1 MKEYPVESIR
11 NVVLLGHSGS
21 GKTSLA
27 EAMLFAS
34 GATTRLGKVE
44 EGTTVSDFEPEEL
57 RRHISVSAA
66 VLPLEWKGHKIN
78 LIDAPGYTDF
88 GGEAKGAIRAADAAL
103 LLVDASAGVEV
114 GAELAWSYLEEDNLP
129 RAIVIAK
136 MDRENARFEPA
147 LASVREAFQ
156 GNFVVL
162 HLPVGAQHDFKG
174 VVDLVRHQA
183 YLGDKGQAGD
193 IPGDLKAPAEQAFS
207 GLVEA
212 AAEGNDEL
220 LMKYLDGETLTD
232 AEVDAGLRE
241 AARSGKVMPVFA
253 VAGTA
258 QKGIQSLLDA
268 IVTYLP
274 SPKDAAPRT
283 AVNPATGET
292 ETLEANANGPLA
304 AQVFKTVADPYGK
317 LSYFRVFS
325 GTIHSDARVWNARS
339 SAEERLGQLHIRRG
353 KEQIAAPQLV
363 AGDIGVALKLDST
376 QTGDTLCERGH
387 PLQIGPIAYP
397 SPLFMA
403 SLAPKTKTD
412 LDKMGSALQ
421 RLLEEDPT
429 LKMRRDP
436 ETGET
441 IIEGMGDSHIDVA
454 VRKMQQKFGV
464 NLDVGVPKVPYRET
478 ITRSVQQHGRH
489 KKQSGGRGQFGDV
502 FIRFEPLDRGT
513 GFEFADEVF
522 GGSVPR
528 QYIPAVEKGLREII
542 DAGVLAGY
550 PTVDFKAALYDGS
563 SHPVDSS
570 EMAFKLAAHL
580 AFKEGLPKA
589 GPVLLEPVMHV
600 NIIIPSQYAGDIMGD
615 MNHRRGRVL
624 GIDQQGTKTVI
635 EAEVPQAEMMRYAT
649 DLRSMTQGRGIYNME
664 FARYEEVPPHQ
675 TQQIIDTRKKEL
687 AEERG

>member
-34 GATTRLGKVE
+34 GATTRLGRVE
-44 EGTTVSDFEPEEL
+44 EGTAVSDFEPEEL

-78 LIDAPGYTDF
+78 QIDAPGYTDF
-88 GGEAKGAIRAADAAL
+88 SGEAKGAIRAADAAL

-114 GAELAWSYLEEDNLP
+114 GTELAWSYLEEDSLP
-129 RAIVIAK
+129 HAIVIAK

-147 LASVREAFQ
+147 LASVREAFH
-156 GNFVVL
+156 GNFVTL
-162 HLPVGAQHDFKG
+162 HLPIGAQHDFKG
-174 VVDLVRHQA
+174 VVDLVRHKA
-183 YLGDKGQAGD
+183 YLGDKGQVGD
-193 IPGDLKAPAEQAFS
+193 IPADLKAQAEQAFGS
-207 GLVEA
+207 LVEA

-241 AARSGKVMPVFA
+241 ATKSGKVVPVFV

-268 IVTYLP
+268 ILTYLP
-274 SPKDAAPRT
+274 SPKDVTPRT
-283 AVNPATGET
+283 AVNPATGDT
-292 ETLEANANGPLA
+292 ETLKADAAGPLA

-325 GTIHSDARVWNARS
+325 GTIHSDARVWNTRS
-339 SAEERLGQLHIRRG
+339 NAEERLGQLHIRRG
-353 KEQIAAPQLV
+353 KEQIAVDKLV
-363 AGDIGVALKLDST
+363 AGDIGVALKLDNT
-376 QTGDTLCERGH
+376 QTGDTLGDRGH
-387 PLQIGPIAYP
+387 PLQVGPISYP

-429 LKMRRDP
+429 LKVRRDP

-441 IIEGMGDSHIDVA
+441 IIEGMGDSHVDVA

-478 ITRSVQQHGRH
+478 ITRNVQQHGRH

-502 FIRFEPLDRGT
+502 FIRFEPLERGA

-528 QYIPAVEKGLREII
+528 QYIPAVEKGLREVI
-542 DAGVLAGY
+542 DSGILAGY

-563 SHPVDSS
+563 AHPVDSS

-589 GPVLLEPVMHV
+589 GPVLLEPVMRV
-600 NIIIPSQYAGDIMGD
+600 NIIVPSQYAGDIMGD

-675 TQQIIDTRKKEL
+675 TQQIIDARKKEL
-687 AEERG
+687 AEERA